1 MGTKA
6 AIEDALVE
14 AQIAELKSKGAE
26 AMSPEML
33 ETMGN
38 ADSALAD
45 VTNRDDKIGRA
56 FVEDDYEM
64 ITVYS
69 TFNGL
74 SSIVLVSMLGKQMK
88 KRFGPQHTEVP
99 ERMWGKQAF
108 SLRQLVKPD
117 LRELKCMFH
126 EDHPLRKE
134 LDAIGVMMRCTKATM
149 PNEDN
154 VLLHAEHRHRAELK
168 SYRRHIEKVER
179 DEDREMQRELSRQ
192 LAEIAKASAPKR
204 SKPAKEND

>member
-1 MGTKA
+1 MGAKK
-6 AIEDALVE
+6 AIENALVE
-14 AQIAELKSKGAE
+14 AQIAALKSDGAD
-26 AMSPEML
+26 AMSPDML
-33 ETMGN
+33 KAMSN
-38 ADSALAD
+38 ADPTLAEA
-45 VTNRDDKIGRA
+45 TNRDDKIGRA
-56 FVEDDYEM
+56 FVEDDDEL

-69 TFNGL
+69 TFNGV

-88 KRFGPQHTEVP
+88 KRFGPVHSEVP
-99 ERMWGKQAF
+99 ESMWGKQAF

-117 LRELKCMFH
+117 VRELKCMFH

-134 LDAIGVMMRCTKATM
+134 LDSIGVMMRCIKANM

-168 SYRRHIEKVER
+168 SYNRHIEKRER

-204 SKPAKEND
+204 GRPAKEND